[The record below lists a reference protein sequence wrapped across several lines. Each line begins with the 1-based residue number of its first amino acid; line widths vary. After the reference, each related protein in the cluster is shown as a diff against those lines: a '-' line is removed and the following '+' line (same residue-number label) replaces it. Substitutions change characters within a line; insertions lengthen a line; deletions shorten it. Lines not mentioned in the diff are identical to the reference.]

1 MSNKY
6 KDYNDEFDMD
16 DYGSYQSVNDA
27 ANSDDELNLD
37 DGSKGTDVN
46 ADVENMTDSIEDMDT
61 SSEVETEDDY
71 AESVEAVD
79 DDYGEEQVET
89 DDEEYGSEEE
99 SGDPILLTLVDKKL
113 PGLLDYM
120 RDHGLNTSVVTDNPE
135 YIAEIMMAQ
144 YGGCDVLIIDTGSG
158 IFATSE
164 SRKQILNIVQQSEGN
179 IHQFFFYTDN
189 AIKTDIQDQ
198 LGRKNKKQLTW
209 IKYKTTM
216 ITVAEML
223 RHCHTYRNDDYEY
236 QSSEKLSFDECLDR
250 HITLP
255 TEYELDKPYGMYG
268 LKPNIIREKVAETDE
283 GLIAG
288 FTPKFKVKM
297 KL

>member
-1 MSNKY
+1 ME
-6 KDYNDEFDMD
+6 KDKYNDEFDMD
-16 DYGSYQSVNDA
+16 DYGSYETVNNDDTDLDLS
-27 ANSDDELNLD
+27 SDSDID
-37 DGSKGTDVN
+37 DNPDIT
-46 ADVENMTDSIEDMDT
+46 NMTDSIDDMDT
-61 SSEVETEDDY
+61 TTEVET
-71 AESVEAVD
+71 D
-79 DDYGEEQVET
+79 DDYGDTVEAEDDEYGEEQAVT
-89 DDEEYGSEEE
+89 DEDEYGSEEAV
-99 SGDPILLTLVDKKL
+99 GDPILLTLVDKKL

-120 RDHGLNTSVVTDNPE
+120 RDHGLNTQVVTDNPE

-158 IFATSE
+158 VFATSE

-236 QSSEKLSFDECLDR
+236 QESEKMSFDECLDK

-255 TEYELDKPYGMYG
+255 TDYELDKPYGMYG
-268 LKPNIIREKVAETDE
+268 LKPNIIREKVVETDE
-283 GLIAG
+283 GLLAG
-288 FTPKFKVKM
+288 FKPNFKVKM
-297 KL
+297 RL